1 MKELVAEALRNGE
14 EDALLDEI
22 MTVYGQDIL
31 QLVYSYVKNL
41 PLAEDLT
48 QEIFVKCYQALPRY
62 RGQAKIRTW
71 LWRIA
76 INHCKDYLKSWYYHQ
91 VELDAEN
98 HAAFQAVD
106 HVEQDIIQ
114 KDEDQVLADA
124 VMNLP
129 VKYREVIYLYYFQE
143 LTIKELAEM
152 TRNSQSTIKTRMRRA
167 KQILKNSLEGT
178 GWKID

>member
-1 MKELVAEALRNGE
+1 MKEFVAEALRSGE

-62 RGQAKIRTW
+62 KGQAKIRTW

-76 INHCKDYLKSWYYHQ
+76 INHCKDYLKSWYYRQ
-91 VELDAEN
+91 VELDAKN
-98 HAAFQAVD
+98 HAGFQAVD

-114 KDEDQVLADA
+114 KDEDKVLSDA

-129 VKYREVIYLYYFQE
+129 VKYKKVIDLYDFQE
-143 LTIKELAEM
+143 LTIYIFLKFFKKVKSSINIE
-152 TRNSQSTIKTRMRRA
+152 NKSQ
-167 KQILKNSLEGT
+167 Q
-178 GWKID
+178 

>member
-1 MKELVAEALRNGE
+1 MKELVAEVLRSGE
-14 EDALLDEI
+14 EDAILDEI
-22 MTVYGQDIL
+22 MMTYGQDIL

-62 RGQAKIRTW
+62 RGEAKIRTW

-76 INHCKDYLKSWYYHQ
+76 INHCKDYLKSWYYRQ
-91 VELDAEN
+91 VELNTGNYAN
-98 HAAFQAVD
+98 CQAVD

-114 KDEDQVLADA
+114 KDEDKVLSDA

-143 LTIKELAEM
+143 LTIKEMAEM
-152 TRNSQSTIKTRMRRA
+152 TGNSQSTIKTRMRRA
-167 KQILKNSLEGT
+167 KHILKNSLEGT
-178 GWKID
+178 AWKID